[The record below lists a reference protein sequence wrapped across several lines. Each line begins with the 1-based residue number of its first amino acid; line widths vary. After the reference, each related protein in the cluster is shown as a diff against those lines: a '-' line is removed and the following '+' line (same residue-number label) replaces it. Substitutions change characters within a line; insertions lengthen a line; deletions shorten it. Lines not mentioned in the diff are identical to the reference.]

1 MGTGNANRGGGLDRP
16 KAPQVTRL
24 NRVQADEIAQ
34 TLDTLSVI
42 ALDHPD
48 TVGSESQ
55 TYSQAFTSA
64 ADAIRI
70 LAKQRALTPEVN
82 EAYQATGYR
91 LDLDEENH
99 RLRMVLY
106 QGDQKN
112 VRSFLMLDSPEAY
125 DMAQHIIRKY
135 DILEGIK

>member
-1 MGTGNANRGGGLDRP
+1 MQTETKSRTS
-16 KAPQVTRL
+16 QVTRL

-48 TVGSESQ
+48 TVDSDSQ
-55 TYSQAFTSA
+55 TYAQAFTSA

-70 LAKQRALTPEVN
+70 LSKQKALTPEVN
-82 EAYQATGYR
+82 EAYQATGYL

-99 RLRMVLY
+99 RLRLALY
-106 QGDQKN
+106 QGDPKN
-112 VRSFLMLDSPEAY
+112 VRSFLLLDSPEVY
-125 DMAQHIIRKY
+125 DTAQRLIRKY